1 MRRPEIQPSTP
12 RFAERTAIATAAQP
26 IRNRLLIALKREVV
40 EFLRRGHP
48 DTDPTGQLVL
58 LSRVLV
64 PLGKL
69 HVRVHLNGRSRAD
82 FWRACGSA
90 FWRFR
95 RGGHSVVATVALGWG
110 RD

>member
-82 FWRACGSA
+82 SGERVEARFGGSDEADTRWWRRS
-90 FWRFR
+90 R
-95 RGGHSVVATVALGWG
+95 
-110 RD
+110 